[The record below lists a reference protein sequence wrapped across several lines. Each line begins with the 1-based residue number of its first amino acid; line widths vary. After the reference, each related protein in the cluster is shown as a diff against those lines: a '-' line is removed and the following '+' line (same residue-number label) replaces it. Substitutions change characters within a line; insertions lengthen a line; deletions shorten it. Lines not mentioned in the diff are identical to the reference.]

1 MKLDLESCALTNTV
15 RVTQPQ
21 SLVWQGKPERA
32 AWLVLFG
39 AFFVCIALGALV
51 PVLGYQFVRYSSDT
65 QTASLQAIGV
75 TKEGDTPVRVNV
87 PNAALPIAIK
97 DPAPVSENYT
107 IVTDKTDS
115 SRGLL
120 TFFDSSI
127 ATITPN
133 TRLTLR
139 EMRRPR
145 FGWSDQPNLV
155 TVEQISGTVRYAVAP
170 TWKHEGNPDGRPL
183 QFLVRTPSFDA
194 WLNPGGSYA
203 VTVGD
208 TNSEIAVREG
218 SAIVQSRD
226 GSRQRLVGLSQ
237 RIVAHDG
244 ALLSDLLPAAKDLL
258 DNGAFE
264 QTITCDPNEIGP
276 WKCYSDQGG
285 DGGNVNGSIGIVN
298 AGDRRAVQIKRTGS
312 NQNSAITGIR
322 QEINRDVS
330 DFRTLNL
337 SADVRVDN
345 HNLSGGGYQ
354 STEYP
359 LILHLTYKD
368 VNGDQHEYFHGFYV
382 QNDTNNPHENA
393 DLIPRATWIPFDS
406 SNLLSSLPVRPFRI
420 VSAEIY
426 ASGWDYES
434 YLSNVRLTAE

>member
-1 MKLDLESCALTNTV
+1 MKLDLESRALPQRV
-15 RVTQPQ
+15 RVAQPQ
-21 SLVWQGKPERA
+21 TLVWQGKPERA

-39 AFFVCIALGALV
+39 AFFVCVALSALV
-51 PVLGYQFVRYSSDT
+51 PALGYQFIRFSSDA
-65 QTASLQAIGV
+65 QTASLQAIGI
-75 TKEGDTPVRVNV
+75 TKEGDTPVRVNA
-87 PNAALPIAIK
+87 PNVTLPIAVK

-107 IVTDKTDS
+107 IVTDKSDS

-127 ATITPN
+127 ATVSPN
-133 TRLTLR
+133 TQLTLR

-145 FGWSDQPNLV
+145 FGWSDQPNIV
-155 TVEQISGTVRYAVAP
+155 TVEQIGGAVRYAIAP
-170 TWKHEGNPDGRPL
+170 IWKHEGNPDGRAL
-183 QFLVRTPSFDA
+183 QFLVRTPNFDV

-203 VTVGD
+203 VNVSDGS
-208 TNSEIAVREG
+208 SEIAVREG
-218 SAIVQSRD
+218 SALVQSRD
-226 GSRQRLVGLSQ
+226 GSRQMLVGLGQ
-237 RIVAHDG
+237 RIVAQDNQPLG
-244 ALLSDLLPAAKDLL
+244 DLLPAAKDLL
-258 DNGAFE
+258 ANGDFA

-285 DGGNVNGSIGIVN
+285 DGGNVNGSIGIVH
-298 AGDRRAVQIKRTGS
+298 AGDRRAVQIKRVGS

-337 SADVRVDN
+337 SADVRVDQ

-393 DLIPRATWIPFDS
+393 DRIPRAQWIPFDS
-406 SNLLSSLPVRPFRI
+406 SNLLASLPFKPFRI

-434 YLSNVRLTAE
+434 YLSNIRLTAE

>member
-1 MKLDLESCALTNTV
+1 MKLDLESRALPNAA
-15 RVTQPQ
+15 RVAQPQ
-21 SLVWQGKPERA
+21 ALVLQGKPERA

-39 AFFVCIALGALV
+39 AFFVCIVLSVSIPALS
-51 PVLGYQFVRYSSDT
+51 YQFVRFATDP
-65 QTASLQAIGV
+65 QTASLQAVGV
-75 TKEGDTPVRVNV
+75 TKEGDTPVRVNA
-87 PNAALPIAIK
+87 PNVTLPIAVK

-120 TFFDSSI
+120 VFFDSSI
-127 ATITPN
+127 AAISPSTM
-133 TRLTLR
+133 LTLR
-139 EMRRPR
+139 DMRRPR

-155 TVEQISGTVRYAVAP
+155 TVEQISGSVRYALAP

-183 QFLVRTPSFDA
+183 QFLVRTPHLDA
-194 WLNPGGSYA
+194 WLDPGGSYS
-203 VTVGD
+203 VNVSSR
-208 TNSEIAVREG
+208 NSEITVREG

-226 GSRQRLVGLSQ
+226 GSRQMRVGLAQ
-237 RIVAHDG
+237 RVVAQDST
-244 ALLSDLLPAAKDLL
+244 LLSDLLPAAKDLL
-258 DNGAFE
+258 ANGDFS

-322 QEINRDVS
+322 QELNLDVS
-330 DFRTLNL
+330 DFRKVNFL
-337 SADVRVDN
+337 ADVRVDA

-368 VNGDQHEYFHGFYV
+368 VNGDQHEYFRGFYI

-393 DLIPRATWIPFDS
+393 DLIPRAQWIPFDS
-406 SNLLSSLPVRPFRI
+406 SNLLASLPAKPFRI

-434 YLSNVRLTAE
+434 YFSNVRLTAE

>member
-1 MKLDLESCALTNTV
+1 MKLDLESRALPKTT
-15 RVTQPQ
+15 RAAQPQ
-21 SLVWQGKPERA
+21 SLVWHGKPERA
-32 AWLVLFG
+32 AWFVLFG
-39 AFFVCIALGALV
+39 AFFVCIALSALA
-51 PVLGYQFVRYSSDT
+51 PVLGYQFVRFSTDT

-75 TKEGDTPVRVNV
+75 TKEGDTPVRVNM

-97 DPAPVSENYT
+97 DPAPVSENYSIT
-107 IVTDKTDS
+107 TDRTDS

-120 TFFDSSI
+120 SFYDSSI
-127 ATITPN
+127 ATIAPN
-133 TRLTLR
+133 TQIILR

-155 TVEQISGTVRYAVAP
+155 TVEQISGTVRYALAP
-170 TWKHEGNPDGRPL
+170 TWKHDGNPDGRPL
-183 QFLVRTPSFDA
+183 QFLVRTPNFDA

-203 VTVGD
+203 VNVSD
-208 TNSEIAVREG
+208 TNSEITVREG
-218 SAIVQSRD
+218 NAIVQSRD
-226 GSRQRLVGLSQ
+226 GSRQMLVGLGQ
-237 RIVAHDG
+237 RIVAQNG
-244 ALLSDLLPAAKDLL
+244 EPMGDLLPAAKDLL
-258 DNGAFE
+258 NNGAFT

-298 AGDRRAVQIKRTGS
+298 AGDRRAVQIKRAS
-312 NQNSAITGIR
+312 SSQNSAITGIR

-345 HNLSGGGYQ
+345 QNLSGGGYQ

-368 VNGDQHEYFHGFYV
+368 VNGDGHEYFHGFYI
-382 QNDTNNPHENA
+382 QNETNNPHENA
-393 DLIPRATWIPFDS
+393 DLIPRAQWIPFDS
-406 SNLLSSLPVRPFRI
+406 SNLLASLPFKPFRI

-434 YLSNVRLTAE
+434 YLSNIRLTAE

>member
-1 MKLDLESCALTNTV
+1 MKLDLESRPLPNAA
-15 RVTQPQ
+15 RVIPPQ
-21 SLVWQGKPERA
+21 AIVSQGKPERA

-39 AFFVCIALGALV
+39 AFFVCIALSALV
-51 PVLGYQFVRYSSDT
+51 PTLGYQFVRFSADT

-87 PNAALPIAIK
+87 PNATLPIAIK
-97 DPAPVSENYT
+97 EPAPVSENYT

-115 SRGLL
+115 SRGFL
-120 TFFDSSI
+120 TFFDYST
-127 ATITPN
+127 ATILPN
-133 TRLTLR
+133 TRLTLL

-155 TVEQISGTVRYAVAP
+155 TVEQAIGTVRYTIPP

-183 QFLVRTPSFDA
+183 QFLVRTPNFDA
-194 WLNPGGSYA
+194 WLNPGGSYLVN
-203 VTVGD
+203 VTD
-208 TNSEIAVREG
+208 ASSEIVVREG
-218 SAIVQSRD
+218 NAIVQSRD
-226 GSRQRLVGLSQ
+226 GSRQRSVGLGQ
-237 RIVAHDG
+237 RIVAQSG
-244 ALLSDLLPAAKDLL
+244 APLGDLLPAAKDLL
-258 DNGAFE
+258 QNGAFT

-276 WKCYSDQGG
+276 WRCYSDQGG

-298 AGDRRAVQIKRTGS
+298 AGDRRAVQIKRAGS
-312 NQNSAITGIR
+312 KQNSAITGIR
-322 QEINRDVS
+322 QILDRDVS

-345 HNLSGGGYQ
+345 QDLSGGGYQ

-368 VNGDQHEYFHGFYV
+368 VNGDQHEYFHGFYA
-382 QNDTNNPHENA
+382 QNDANNPHENA
-393 DLIPRATWIPFDS
+393 DLIPRAQWIPFDS
-406 SNLLSSLPVRPFRI
+406 SNLLASLPFKPFRI

-434 YLSNVRLTAE
+434 YVSNVRLTAE